1 MQVPFL
7 ASLDT
12 PFHHN
17 VPDPM
22 RFAIEQFTQYHS
34 STQHL
39 SSDYQTLQAKHFA
52 LTSKTSELEAQHAGL
67 QARHSTLE
75 ELVKKKDDELAR
87 AK

>member
-1 MQVPFL
+1 
-7 ASLDT
+7 
-12 PFHHN
+12 
-17 VPDPM
+17 M

-67 QARHSTLE
+67 QARYSTLE
-75 ELVKKKDDELAR
+75 
-87 AK
+87 